1 MKEHLVYELNE
12 VMRELGRSGQSINA
26 IRNSLDHKIADG
38 VNEMFGDFTRAEDLR
53 EKLIYYARLHDEL
66 YYMFDKLQKEVN
78 RHE

>member
-12 VMRELGRSGQSINA
+12 VMRELGTSGQSINA

-66 YYMFDKLQKEVN
+66 YYMFGQLQKEVEK
-78 RHE
+78 HD